1 MKTITAVE
9 LRKNMGEIF
18 ARVNNGEEIAVTY
31 RNSQPVTLTPVRP
44 KTKKKVMTGLE
55 ALQKARPKISNLD
68 PNKSIKEL
76 YHEML
81 DEKYGFTQK

>member
-9 LRKNMGEIF
+9 LRKNMGDVF
-18 ARVNNGEEIAVTY
+18 ARVQNGEEVRVTY
-31 RNSQPVTLTPVRP
+31 RNSQPVLLAPVQQ
-44 KTKKKVMTGLE
+44 KTKKTTMTGLE
-55 ALQKARPKISNLD
+55 ALQKVRPKVSSLD